1 MIKLIHI
8 NGDIL
13 IYDVESWTAL
23 RKDYR
28 IIGQIIGSTS
38 FIPSLPMKLLPE
50 EVLLLLKKN
59 LAIVHEGPSHIINN
73 KSESNEFEE
82 SFLKAQ
88 QVKYR
93 DIRKAQLDVVIDKIV
108 DKRNQV
114 GDKRSKEE
122 IFEEELNKSCI
133 ITRENM
139 LWPIFLEGDTTNY
152 SLVPKEKMFA
162 LSSSLKSN
170 VYMDLWEKGYY
181 ITNGEKFGGDF
192 LVYFGDPIAYHAIFI
207 VKCVDGI
214 ANISPIELIA
224 FGRLGVAVK
233 KRAVLATFTEGKVAY
248 LTINWIDA

>member
-181 ITNGEKFGGDF
+181 ITN
-192 LVYFGDPIAYHAIFI
+192 